1 MGTTAGSVALGAAC
15 TAVADCAGT
24 GSCCQAYTSTAAGAL
39 ILDQLKLASKLDKI
53 TLPPLLLQDALL
65 ELLLPVCASSLV
77 PPAQLPP
84 VLPPSL
90 FPPLP
95 SPPPSTLCELDQFN
109 IVNNQQ

>member
-1 MGTTAGSVALGAAC
+1 MGTFYIMTTAGSVALGAAC

-24 GSCCQAYTSTAAGAL
+24 GSCCQAYTSTAAGAAYTGSV
-39 ILDQLKLASKLDKI
+39 KACFKAG
-53 TLPPLLLQDALL
+53 QDNTTA
-65 ELLLPVCASSLV
+65 VAVTGCTIGAATSGMCSLSGT
-77 PPAQLPP
+77 ACQLPP

-109 IVNNQQ
+109 I